1 MIYNLKEIKMQ
12 ETITVQREE
21 YEQMKRELE
30 TLRQSKLYERL
41 LEFEKNIAKKKY
53 TRKDLGF

>member
-1 MIYNLKEIKMQ
+1 METVTILKEDFEQM
-12 ETITVQREE
+12 QREI
-21 YEQMKRELE
+21 K
-30 TLRQSKLYERL
+30 TLRHSKVYERL